1 MDKINKSHFTQK
13 NAEKEVIQSPEEIKL
28 KKLEDI
34 IQKLQQAVEKG
45 NNLEQS
51 HQEQS
56 KRNTTNKSNF
66 SSPTSTRM
74 KEDRSDR
81 EFLSNF
87 MNIDEK
93 NVIPPKKM
101 HLLTDNDTSQNI
113 TSREKFQNLS
123 NLMLDDKNITEF
135 NFIRNSED
143 RVKLH
148 LYSAFS
154 KKSREIFMNENHPKQ
169 SKNQILFHKINDIHI
184 PKFRN
189 VPEMNDNDDE
199 IESNLEEIKEED
211 KIFIYENQEN
221 DNNNQNQ
228 NENINENAEKIKEN
242 EDKKFQDIYFRKE
255 NKGYFHI
262 PSLIKISNKPN
273 IKKDFRKL
281 KTFIAQDKMFN
292 TLKKEQKKKNDK
304 SLDLEDI
311 FWDPE
316 IDSDTLS
323 YINHNFICIE
333 DIYNKQNNEEKY
345 DKNKPEKD
353 INEENEPNLTP
364 IIAKELT
371 SEIKTEMNNNYI
383 DKDGKKDKKLTEE
396 NNKFIEFI
404 AINVGVTKQEYQVMP
419 NFKAQEQFNS
429 QLKSDFNELFNKY
442 IEIDK
447 SEFPKGE
454 DLTPRRI
461 ERFMRFKFLGQVSK
475 QIDFSLGGKSTEQS
489 DKKMD
494 LSIENESKKDKKNDD
509 KNEEKNLI
517 YLDNDSENEINLS
530 INSKLEKDEKEE
542 KEEKEE
548 KKEKEEKEEKE
559 EQEEQESDNQEN
571 SNYIY

>member
-13 NAEKEVIQSPEEIKL
+13 NAEKEIIQSPEEIKL

-34 IQKLQQAVEKG
+34 LQKLQQTVEKG

-101 HLLTDNDTSQNI
+101 HLLIDNDTSQNI
-113 TSREKFQNLS
+113 TAREKFQNLS
-123 NLMLDDKNITEF
+123 NLMMDDKNITEF

-143 RVKLH
+143 RVKLY

-154 KKSREIFMNENHPKQ
+154 KKSKEIFMTEKHPKQ

-184 PKFRN
+184 PKFRFSTQIN
-189 VPEMNDNDDE
+189 NKN
-199 IESNLEEIKEED
+199 ED
-211 KIFIYENQEN
+211 VL
-221 DNNNQNQ
+221 DNNLSEKNEESKDDINNENNLNQNGNN
-228 NENINENAEKIKEN
+228 NENPENKKEN
-242 EDKKFQDIYFRKE
+242 EDKRFQDEYFRQE

-262 PSLIKISNKPN
+262 PSLIKISERETK
-273 IKKDFRKL
+273 KKDFKKL
-281 KTFIAQDKMFN
+281 KT
-292 TLKKEQKKKNDK
+292 LGEVSQKKD
-304 SLDLEDI
+304 DT

-333 DIYNKQNNEEKY
+333 DIYNKQNNDEKY
-345 DKNKPEKD
+345 DKSETNKKT
-353 INEENEPNLTP
+353 NEDNEPNLIP

-371 SEIKTEMNNNYI
+371 SRKNTEINNNFFE
-383 DKDGKKDKKLTEE
+383 KEKKEKKNTEE
-396 NNKFIEFI
+396 SKGNNMFIEFI
-404 AINVGVTKQEYQVMP
+404 AINVGVAKQEYQVMS
-419 NFKAQEQFNS
+419 N
-429 QLKSDFNELFNKY
+429 LKSQNRFNDKLKNDFNELINKY

-447 SEFPKGE
+447 SEYPSGK
-454 DLTPRRI
+454 DLTPKQI
-461 ERFMRFKFLGQVSK
+461 ERFLRFKFLRQISK
-475 QIDFSLGGKSTEQS
+475 QIDFSIGGKSTEQS
-489 DKKMD
+489 GSK
-494 LSIENESKKDKKNDD
+494 NEISLEKESEKDKETQEK
-509 KNEEKNLI
+509 KEEKKEEKNLI
-517 YLDNDSENEINLS
+517 YLDNESENDINLS
-530 INSKLEKDEKEE
+530 INSKNEKNENEKN
-542 KEEKEE
+542 
-548 KKEKEEKEEKE
+548 
-559 EQEEQESDNQEN
+559 EQDLEN
-571 SNYIY
+571 SSNVF